1 MNTNKNQPNAIEKA
15 LDILSAFT
23 PHNPEMGTQQISTKL
38 GLHKATA
45 SRILL
50 ILTRKG
56 YLRQNPENKKFRLD
70 RRALDLGR
78 AVMNSLHDNLVMIAK
93 PHIDRLRELLNETVT
108 FEYLFGETTI
118 MLYIAEGQRRHRIA
132 GDVGDRLPIHATAC
146 AKAIL
151 AFSEPDV
158 VESLLGDELEF
169 QTMTPNTITTIDQ
182 LHAQLAEARRLGY
195 AYDNEEIDI
204 GISAI
209 GFPVFDHTDTPVAAL
224 AIVGP
229 SHRIDPVENKDI
241 VNLGHQTARK
251 ISALLLQP

>member
-1 MNTNKNQPNAIEKA
+1 MNTKKNQPNAIEKA
-15 LDILSAFT
+15 LDILTVFT
-23 PHNPEMGTQQISTKL
+23 PHNPEMGTQQISNKL

-93 PHIDRLRELLNETVT
+93 PHIDRLREVLNETVT
-108 FEYLFGETTI
+108 FEYLFGESTI

-132 GDVGDRLPIHATAC
+132 GNVGDRLPINATAG

-158 VESLLGDELEF
+158 VESLLGHDLEF
-169 QTMTPNTITTIDQ
+169 QTLTPNTITTIDQ
-182 LHAQLAEARRLGY
+182 LYEQLAQARKLGY
-195 AYDNEEIDI
+195 AFDNEEIDI
-204 GISAI
+204 GINAI

-224 AIVGP
+224 AVVGP
-229 SHRIDPVENKDI
+229 SHRIDPAVNKDI

-251 ISALLLQP
+251 ISTLLLQP